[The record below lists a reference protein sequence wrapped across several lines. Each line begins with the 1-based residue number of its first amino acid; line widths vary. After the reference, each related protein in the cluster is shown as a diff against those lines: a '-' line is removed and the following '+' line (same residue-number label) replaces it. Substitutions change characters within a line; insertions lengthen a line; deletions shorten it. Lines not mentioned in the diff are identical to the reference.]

1 MRMKR
6 LITVTTPG
14 NGKTYEFTV
23 DSKIRTGEAKRA
35 VVREIMSFE
44 NGKIFLDED
53 EAILC
58 SRKHEERRSDG
69 SYLFE
74 GVYADDCEFLLV

>member
-1 MRMKR
+1 MKR

-23 DSKIRTGEAKRA
+23 DSRIKAGEAKRGA
-35 VVREIMSFE
+35 VREIMSFE
-44 NGKIFLDED
+44 NGKIYLDED
-53 EAILC
+53 TALLC
-58 SRKHEERRSDG
+58 SRKHEESRPDG

-74 GVYADDCEFLLV
+74 GPYLDDCEFFLV